1 MAVRRP
7 LPFRFWGYRRFVALL
22 NAWRRNKARRM
33 AAPEPVEPEEP
44 EEPGDSEESSD

>member
-1 MAVRRP
+1 MAVKKP
-7 LPFRFWGYRRFVALL
+7 LVFRFWGRRRFVALL